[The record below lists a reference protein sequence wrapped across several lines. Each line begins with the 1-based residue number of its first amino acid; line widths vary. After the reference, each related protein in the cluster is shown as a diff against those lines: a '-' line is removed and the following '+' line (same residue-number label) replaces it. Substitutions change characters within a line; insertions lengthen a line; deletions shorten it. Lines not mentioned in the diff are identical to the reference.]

1 MESAAVF
8 RSCNYAVSTSSHLKT
23 VLEKR
28 CLITMKNAAFL
39 NHRKLPVCGGNTS
52 SFKNGRGS
60 LFVSCVK
67 IPETTLTANS
77 NGDPNGAVLSESQ
90 QGIQENKVSTS
101 AIFRSGF
108 EVSVELLATSFG
120 QNFCLKGLELNDGR
134 ALLTEVCDETKIA
147 ELKLKVGAFEIHMT
161 RKIDDPVIPAPVI
174 SQATAPSV
182 PSKPA
187 NEPTFIAPPPKS
199 SAEKVSPF
207 TNVPVEKAAKLAS
220 LEASGLSGYV
230 IILSPSVGS
239 FLRSGTA
246 KGNKRPPACKE
257 GDMITEGQVI
267 GYVDQFSNEIPIRQ
281 SNVAGEVMKF
291 LYSDG
296 EAVGYEDPILA
307 VLPSFHGIE

>member
-90 QGIQENKVSTS
+90 QGIQEKKVSTS

-108 EVSVELLATSFG
+108 EVSRAISDELRSKFLFEGFGVERWEA
-120 QNFCLKGLELNDGR
+120 

-267 GYVDQFSNEIPIRQ
+267 GYVDQFSNEIPIR

-296 EAVGYEDPILA
+296 GMI
-307 VLPSFHGIE
+307 SWIFSSR

>member
-39 NHRKLPVCGGNTS
+39 NHRKMPVCGGNTS

-77 NGDPNGAVLSESQ
+77 NGDPNGAVLLESQ
-90 QGIQENKVSTS
+90 RGIQEKKVSTS
-101 AIFRSGF
+101 AIFHNGF
-108 EVSVELLATSFG
+108 EE
-120 QNFCLKGLELNDGR
+120 
-134 ALLTEVCDETKIA
+134 LLTEVCDETKIA
-147 ELKLKVGAFEIHMT
+147 ELKLKIGAFAIHMT
-161 RKIDDPVIPAPVI
+161 RKIDGPVITAPVI

-220 LEASGLSGYV
+220 LEASGFSGYV

-239 FLRSGTA
+239 FLRSGTS

-281 SNVAGEVMKF
+281 SNVAGEVLKF